1 MSEQEPVLASTSPT
15 PVYITVP
22 AGPKRIWRGWFLI
35 SIVLAL
41 MMCLSVGLNLLLG
54 IAVVGK
60 GAVENAGSITLK
72 GYQSNLV
79 DGEAESKEFIAV
91 VPVQGIIME
100 MPSEGGEGKGSLSRL
115 RRLLK
120 ELKKPETLK
129 NLKGVLLQVDSPG
142 GGVTTSDLMYHEL
155 SEFKKETGLP
165 IVALFQDLAASGGYY
180 VAMASDHIIAHET
193 TLTGSIGVISQFY
206 NVAELMSK
214 VGVKV
219 NTVKSLNF
227 EHKESFKDIGSPYR
241 PMRPSEQK
249 IFQDLV
255 TEMWQRFTHVVAEGR
270 KGKLSLEEVQKL
282 ADGRVYTGPQALKLK
297 LVDSIGYPGDAYAK
311 IRELAKTP
319 KAKIVSFSRE
329 KGWEDLFSAQTKPP
343 ALTVIEKIMGN
354 SEEPRMLYMWD
365 GR

>member
-1 MSEQEPVLASTSPT
+1 MEVEETTHARTT
-15 PVYITVP
+15 PP
-22 AGPKRIWRGWFLI
+22 PKRAWRGWFLI
-35 SIVLAL
+35 SLLLGMAV
-41 MMCLSVGLNLLLG
+41 CLSVGLNILLG
-54 IAVVGK
+54 IAVVSK
-60 GAVENAGSITLK
+60 DKAESAGSISLK
-72 GYQSNLV
+72 GYSSHLV

-91 VPVQGIIME
+91 VPVQGMIME
-100 MPSEGGEGKGSLSRL
+100 MPSEDGEGKGSLSRM

-120 ELKKPETLK
+120 ELKKPANLK
-129 NLKGVLLQVDSPG
+129 NLKGILLQIDSPG

-165 IVALFQDLAASGGYY
+165 VVALFQDLAASGGYY

-206 NVAELMSK
+206 NVADLMGK

-241 PMRPSEQK
+241 PMRASEQK

-270 KGKLSLEEVQKL
+270 KGKLTLEEVQKL

-297 LVDSIGYPGDAYAK
+297 LVDSVGYPSDAYAK

-319 KAKIVSFSRE
+319 GAKIVSFSRE
-329 KGWEDLFSAQTKPP
+329 KGWEELFSAQTKPP
-343 ALTVIEKIMGN
+343 ALSMIEKIMGN
-354 SEEPRMLYMWD
+354 SDEPRMLYMWD